1 MRSIE
6 EYQFQID
13 CGVLFVL
20 IYFSVYALNR
30 ISVKFKKLP
39 ELVFKRKRIKTLV
52 KATST
57 CQRNL
62 SVLVFGKE
70 VRMRIRIVW
79 RVGDSQRSISM
90 SRLRS
95 KIHE

>member
-6 EYQFQID
+6 ECQFQID

-52 KATST
+52 KATSM

-62 SVLVFGKE
+62 FVLVFGKE
-70 VRMRIRIVW
+70 VGIGIVW